1 MTLPREP
8 IQNTPLRLSEI
19 KRAIYGG
26 LRFDRV
32 LYAGWSFQPSPGI
45 VAKDIDRLGID
56 IRSFKEPLIKA
67 IRLVMMP
74 SIRKNFEMGG
84 RPEPGWPPLAEYTVK
99 VRGEAWPILVRSGAL
114 KKVATSFSIWTIGQT
129 TASIRE
135 LPSKVW
141 YGNLHQAGYG
151 SIGQIARKELGP
163 RATPQDIQDRAMQ
176 LFLGARPAHQQSKIV
191 IPQREFAVFQD
202 EDMEKIQE
210 IFIDWVEQRADR
222 VGRTWNLL

>member
-1 MTLPREP
+1 VTLPREP